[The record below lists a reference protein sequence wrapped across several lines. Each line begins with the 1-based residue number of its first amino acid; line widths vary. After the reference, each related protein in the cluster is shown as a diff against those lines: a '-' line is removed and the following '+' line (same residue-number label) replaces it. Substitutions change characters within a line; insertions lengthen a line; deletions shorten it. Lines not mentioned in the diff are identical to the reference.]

1 MPVAVPRCQHEAA
14 AEPPTGAFGSPLQG
28 GATNKTVIGG
38 RGAGVLGPA
47 VCTGQSRAHLVA
59 VVGYTVR
66 RSIMG
71 ASSDGPPGRPGSPDS
86 RAGASAVRHGTHV
99 RNGSRAAGPVRLPTD
114 SPADK
119 LRRPASHR
127 PADED
132 CELSRVVDRARGVRR
147 RRDCSRGGRRRRR
160 RTPLFQSRLGRQAP
174 PPPPPH
180 LPPPPPPNTPTPPP

>member
-14 AEPPTGAFGSPLQG
+14 AEPPTGAFGSRLQRG
-28 GATNKTVIGG
+28 TPTITVIGG

-47 VCTGQSRAHLVA
+47 ACTGQSRAHHVA
-59 VVGYTVR
+59 VVGDTAR

-86 RAGASAVRHGTHV
+86 RSGAPAVRHGTHV
-99 RNGSRAAGPVRLPTD
+99 RNGTRAAGPVRLPTD

-127 PADED
+127 TADED
-132 CELSRVVDRARGVRR
+132 GEVSRVV
-147 RRDCSRGGRRRRR
+147 
-160 RTPLFQSRLGRQAP
+160 
-174 PPPPPH
+174 
-180 LPPPPPPNTPTPPP
+180 